1 LAEYPLY
8 NQNIVKNSGKTTIA
22 QPHSPD
28 LNLKHDKTSNRHTEG
43 KMDGQQMTGKI
54 NRNQFG

>member
-1 LAEYPLY
+1 MY
-8 NQNIVKNSGKTTIA
+8 NQNIVENSGKASTA
-22 QPHSPD
+22 QPLSPD